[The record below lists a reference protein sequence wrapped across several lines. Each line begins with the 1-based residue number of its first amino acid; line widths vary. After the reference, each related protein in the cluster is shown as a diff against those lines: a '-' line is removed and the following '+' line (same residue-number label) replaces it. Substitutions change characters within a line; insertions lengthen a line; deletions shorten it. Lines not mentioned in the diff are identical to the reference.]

1 MPAEGSPG
9 GVATPPV
16 ETPPAETPSAETPSG
31 AVLCSVGHKTAEKG
45 RRMRTDDFDYPL
57 PDELIA
63 QSPAEPRDS
72 CRLLVLHRDGGA
84 GATGE
89 ATPLPC
95 GGSVEHRVFRDLLDY
110 LEPGDVL
117 VANKT
122 RVLPARLVGH
132 KAKTGGVAE
141 TLLLKRRED
150 VDALGHVWE
159 CLVNPGKRLKPGAV
173 IEYRPGGLHAPESA
187 PVVLTGEVLDFVD
200 DSKGGRL
207 VRFEPRGEGADGA
220 PLTLYAAIHAAGH
233 VPLPPYITS
242 YEGDPEKYQTVYAMS
257 EEHSA
262 AAPTA
267 GLHFTPELIER
278 IRAKGCGFETVELEV
293 GIDTFRLVEE
303 DDPTQHV
310 MHTERYHVPQRVVD
324 AVHAAKAA
332 GHRVIAVGTTAVRS
346 LESAWDAEAP
356 AAQPPV
362 TARHF
367 EGRPDSADALG
378 RGDIVARE
386 NATTNLYLMPGST
399 YHVVDALVTNFH
411 VPRSTLM
418 MLVSA
423 LASRDQ
429 IMAAYNEAIGRRY
442 RFLSFGDAMLIE

>member
-1 MPAEGSPG
+1 
-9 GVATPPV
+9 
-16 ETPPAETPSAETPSG
+16 
-31 AVLCSVGHKTAEKG
+31 
-45 RRMRTDDFDYPL
+45 MRTDDFDYPL

-63 QSPAEPRDS
+63 QAPAEPRDS
-72 CRLLVLHRDGGA
+72 CRLLVLHRQGGA
-84 GATGE
+84 GVTGQ
-89 ATPLPC
+89 AAPIAD
-95 GGSVEHRVFRDLLDY
+95 GGSVEHRRFTDIIDY
-110 LEPGDVL
+110 LEPGDLL

-122 RVLPARLVGH
+122 RVMPARLVGR

-150 VDALGHVWE
+150 LDAMGHVWE

-173 IEYRPGGLHAPESA
+173 IEYRAGGLHAPESS
-187 PVVLTGEVLDFVD
+187 PVVLTGEVADFVE

-207 VRFEPRGEGADGA
+207 VRFEPKGTDPATGE
-220 PLTLYAAIHAAGH
+220 PRTLDDAIHVAGH
-233 VPLPPYITS
+233 VPLPPYITR
-242 YEGDPEKYQTVYAMS
+242 YEGDPEKYQTVYAMH

-278 IRAKGCGFETVELEV
+278 IKGKGVGWATVELEV

-310 MHTERYHVPQRVVD
+310 MHTERYHVPAEVVE
-324 AVHAAKAA
+324 AVHATKAA
-332 GHRVIAVGTTAVRS
+332 GHRVVAVGTTAVRS
-346 LESAWDAEAP
+346 LESAFDPEAP
-356 AAQPPV
+356 AAEPPMV
-362 TARHF
+362 ARGF
-367 EGRPDSADALG
+367 AGRPDSADTLG
-378 RGDIVARE
+378 RGDVVVRE
-386 NATTNLYLMPGST
+386 NATTQLYLMPGST
-399 YHVVDALVTNFH
+399 YHVVDALITNFH

-423 LASRDQ
+423 LASREQ
-429 IMAAYNEAIGRRY
+429 IMAAYQAAIDERY